1 MVPMQPLYVQ
11 PGAFLPMS
19 YLPSQLPFA
28 QEPLSTPNGL
38 VSGGQDNMVVMSEGR
53 NRGVMSNPAPVQPM
67 RRMGSSNVGI
77 SNGSEAQSSLLE
89 YMYRYGN
96 SFSPSGTE
104 YSVGV

>member
-1 MVPMQPLYVQ
+1 
-11 PGAFLPMS
+11 
-19 YLPSQLPFA
+19 
-28 QEPLSTPNGL
+28 
-38 VSGGQDNMVVMSEGR
+38 
-53 NRGVMSNPAPVQPM
+53 MSNPAPVQPM

-104 YSVGV
+104 YSVGVWPRNEVQEKDMQPLFQHINFSEFQSSGDAIPATLPPNELPSLG